1 MSLRT
6 RGKKSGSEL
15 KLTKKIEKLFKSY
28 REQLLHLGKLY
39 GVVEIKS
46 YARSAKRLTIS
57 QLELLLI
64 KNHIKLPINRSS
76 DKAIAKQELKQ
87 ITITN
92 VYLSLFIVFFI
103 GCLILTRPYIKKI
116 VNEVKFTY
124 VAEEYKSK
132 KVTKSK
138 PKKSKSKAEK
148 KSEIEP
154 EIFKEEHDNTVS
166 LNAETTENLFEDLGY
181 DLKGVRAGQKV
192 KPIYLTKLPK
202 DLSSLGDTNKKR
214 ELFIKIILPL
224 VLNENEKITKDR
236 KKLFKILGKNFNTAG
251 ERVWLRRRFKEYKI
265 DDGDLSKLKM
275 RMDIIPVSIAI
286 AQAANESGWGTS
298 RFALEGNALF
308 GQWTW
313 SKKGISP
320 KNKDPNK
327 SHKVLQFQ
335 VLKASVRAY
344 KNNLNTHNAYREFR
358 EARAKIRQEDKQI
371 IGLELTKYLKSYA
384 AIGEKYVVILD
395 DIIEKNSL
403 TDFDKAN
410 LLPTNLTTGVAL

>member
-1 MSLRT
+1 LS
-6 RGKKSGSEL
+6 KN
-15 KLTKKIEKLFKSY
+15 IEKLFKSY
-28 REQLLHLGKLY
+28 REQLLHLAKLY

-46 YARSAKRLTIS
+46 YARSSKRLTIS

-64 KNHIKLPINRSS
+64 KNHIKLPVNRSS
-76 DKAIAKQELKQ
+76 DRAIAKHELKQ
-87 ITITN
+87 NSITN
-92 VYLSLFIVFFI
+92 AYLSLFVIFFI
-103 GCLILTRPYIKKI
+103 GCLVLTRPYIKKV

-132 KVTKSK
+132 EITKSK
-138 PKKSKSKAEK
+138 KLKKKKSGTKIEK
-148 KSEIEP
+148 KSEVV
-154 EIFKEEHDNTVS
+154 EEEYDNTVS
-166 LNAETTENLFEDLGY
+166 LNAETTANLFYDLGY

-202 DLSSLGDTNKKR
+202 DLKTLGDTKKKR

-224 VLNENEKITKDR
+224 ILSENNKIIEDR
-236 KKLFKILGKNFNTAG
+236 KRLFKVLAKNFNTAG

-265 DDGDLSKLKM
+265 EDGDLSRLKM
-275 RMDIIPVSIAI
+275 RMDIIPVSVAL

-320 KNKDPNK
+320 KNQDPDK
-327 SHKVLQFQ
+327 THKILQFQ

-344 KNNLNTHNAYREFR
+344 KNNLNTHNAYKEFR
-358 EARAKIRQEDKQI
+358 EARAQLRQEGAEI
-371 IGLELTKYLKSYA
+371 MGLELTKYLSNYA
-384 AIGEKYVVILD
+384 SIGVKYVEILEN
-395 DIIEKNSL
+395 IIVRNSL

-410 LLPTNLTTGVAL
+410 LLPTKLKTGVAL